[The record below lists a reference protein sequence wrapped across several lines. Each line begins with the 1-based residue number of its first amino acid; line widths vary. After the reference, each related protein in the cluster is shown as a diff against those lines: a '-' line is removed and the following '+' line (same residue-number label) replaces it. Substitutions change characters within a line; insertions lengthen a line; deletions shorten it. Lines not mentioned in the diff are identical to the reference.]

1 MSSDVE
7 RPAGTAMP
15 PGTAK
20 SLRMLQ
26 VASFTSQFDRLMI
39 APMLVVIAVELEKSV
54 EVVSQAAATYLL
66 CYGVAQICWA
76 VVSDRLGRV
85 RTMRLALMLATA
97 GGLASA
103 VVPDIGWLIAA
114 RGVTGACFAAAIP
127 GALVYIGDT
136 VPVRVRQAP
145 LTDLMTSS
153 AVGMTMATVGAGVI
167 AEFTSWRVAFAL
179 TAVVAGVLSFFM
191 RGMTEPELGPPPQVW
206 SSLKGVLSNRTA
218 LLVLSLVLA
227 EGLVLLGPLTF
238 LPVVVHA
245 SGLSVAISGLL
256 TAAYGASVL
265 VFARIVKARTKKAAP
280 AMLILVGGSMAVF
293 AYVLLVVEHGAVAV
307 VVACVLLG
315 GGWAF
320 MHSTLQT
327 WATDMAPGYRATAVS
342 LFATML
348 FTGSA
353 VGAAVYGPMIDGG
366 RFGTMFAI
374 TLAVS
379 VPLVVVATLGRR
391 RYATKGR

>member
-1 MSSDVE
+1 MSSDVD
-7 RPAGTAMP
+7 RPAEVVMP
-15 PGTAK
+15 PGAAK
-20 SLRMLQ
+20 SVRMLQ

-39 APMLVVIAVELEKSV
+39 APMLVVIAVEFGRSV

-85 RTMRLALMLATA
+85 RTMRLALMLAMV

-114 RGVTGACFAAAIP
+114 RGLTGACFAAAIP

-136 VPVRVRQAP
+136 VPVRIRQAP

-153 AVGMTMATVGAGVI
+153 AVGMAMATVGAGII
-167 AEFTSWRVAFAL
+167 ADFTSWRVAFAL
-179 TAVVAGVLSFFM
+179 TAVIAGLLSFFM
-191 RGMTEPELGPPPQVW
+191 RGMVEPTLGAPPPVW
-206 SSLKGVLSNRTA
+206 GSLKGVLTNRTA

-245 SGLSVAISGLL
+245 AGFSVAVSGLL
-256 TAAYGASVL
+256 IAAYGASVL
-265 VFARIVKARTKKAAP
+265 VFARIVKARSGRMAP
-280 AMLILVGGSMAVF
+280 AALILVGGSSVVL
-293 AYVLLVVEHGAVAV
+293 AYVLLVLDHGAVAV

-327 WATDMAPGYRATAVS
+327 WATDMAPGYRATAIS

-353 VGAAVYGPMIDGG
+353 IGAAL
-366 RFGTMFAI
+366 FGSLVDAGQFTTMFAI

-379 VPLVVVATLGRR
+379 VPLVVAATLGRR
-391 RYATKGR
+391 RYTTKGR

>member
-1 MSSDVE
+1 MSNDTDRVA
-7 RPAGTAMP
+7 PAGATR
-15 PGTAK
+15 
-20 SLRMLQ
+20 SLRLLQ
-26 VASFTSQFDRLMI
+26 LGSLASQFDRLMI
-39 APMLVVIAVELEKSV
+39 APMLVVIAAETHRSV
-54 EVVSQAAATYLL
+54 EAVSQAAAAYFL
-66 CYGVAQICWA
+66 CYGLAQTGWA

-85 RTMRLALMLATA
+85 RTMRLALLLAMV

-103 VVPDIGWLIAA
+103 VVPDVGWLVVA

-153 AVGMTMATVGAGVI
+153 AIGMTLATVAAGAI
-167 AEFTSWRVAFAL
+167 ADFTSWRVAFAV
-179 TAVVAGVLSFFM
+179 TAVVAGVLSLVM
-191 RGMTEPELGPPPQVW
+191 RGMTEPELGPPPPVW
-206 SSLKGVLSNRTA
+206 SSLKGVLTNRPA
-218 LLVLSLVLA
+218 LLVLVLVLV

-238 LPVVVHA
+238 LPVVLHA
-245 SGLSVAISGLL
+245 SGLSVTLSGLL

-265 VFARIVKARTKKAAP
+265 VFARVVKARTRKAAP
-280 AMLILVGGSMAVF
+280 ATLILVGGAMAVL
-293 AYVLLVVEHGAVAV
+293 AYVLLVVTHDAAAV
-307 VVACVLLG
+307 VVATVLLG

-353 VGAAVYGPMIDGG
+353 IGAAVFGPMVDAGH
-366 RFGTMFAI
+366 FTAMFAI

-379 VPLVVVATLGRR
+379 VPLVAAATLGRR
-391 RYATKGR
+391 RYATKGS